1 MIGGGD
7 TIKYAAVSTRIIVQ
21 TNPVTGT
28 INLRYVSDDIEY
40 HEARFKINNQMENY
54 YAAQHHLTMVISN
67 RIKKIMH
74 RHF

>member
-21 TNPVTGT
+21 NPVTGT

-40 HEARFKINNQMENY
+40 HEARFKVNNHFENY

-74 RHF
+74 RHC